1 MRKLRKHR
9 AHFAFVAASLAC
21 LLGSGQAIAAGDDAI
36 SDDGEGLGTFAELSN
51 AGLPFPGAREVSTSQ
66 LSLEGANVGELSA
79 DELEQL
85 LSLPAVVSPVEEG
98 FVTPTEEEDGQE
110 VILDFD
116 TRTRNYTLDYP
127 ARAVVLIGFE
137 AGRCSGF
144 LISSDTVATAGH
156 CVHPGDGG
164 SFFARDSYEIFPGFD
179 GSTAPYGSCRAAR
192 LFTVAGWADN
202 ADERFDYGAIKLD
215 CTVGNTVGW
224 FGFRTNAP
232 NNAPAIVT
240 GYPGD
245 KPLEQWQASDKVR
258 RTASRQIFYTAD
270 TLNGNS
276 GGPVW
281 EDWWHQD
288 ESRGPYAIGVHAYD
302 THGNDNH
309 AIYNHGTRIVSAVF
323 RNFVAWIETPSS

>member
-1 MRKLRKHR
+1 MRRLRKHR

-21 LLGSGQAIAAGDDAI
+21 LLASGQAIAAGDDAI

-110 VILDFD
+110 VILDLD

-144 LISSDTVATAGH
+144 LISSDIVATAGH

-164 SFFARDSYEIFPGFD
+164 RSSLAIRTRSSP
-179 GSTAPYGSCRAAR
+179 GSTEAPPLTDRAEPPDCSPWWDGLTTPTSGSTTAPSSLIAR
-192 LFTVAGWADN
+192 LAIPLAGSGSGPMRPTMRQRSSPATQATSRWSSGRPATRCDGPHRG
-202 ADERFDYGAIKLD
+202 RF
-215 CTVGNTVGW
+215 
-224 FGFRTNAP
+224 
-232 NNAPAIVT
+232 
-240 GYPGD
+240 
-245 KPLEQWQASDKVR
+245 S
-258 RTASRQIFYTAD
+258 
-270 TLNGNS
+270 
-276 GGPVW
+276 
-281 EDWWHQD
+281 
-288 ESRGPYAIGVHAYD
+288 
-302 THGNDNH
+302 
-309 AIYNHGTRIVSAVF
+309 TRP
-323 RNFVAWIETPSS
+323 TP